1 MALEDKQKELYER
14 AARIEEMEG
23 TVKYAYKEEPDDA
36 VNYTGAA
43 MKRFI
48 LIMAVIFVG
57 FAVVLAVGI
66 ILHSD
71 TLVCFSVAMLVFV
84 LFFVIFFIRGMRK
97 NKSLTD
103 KHLDDVELAFNSY
116 GVVFRVCNDIRTAV
130 YAYEWKEFESITEY
144 EKVLV
149 GIKQNL
155 AYIFPKRVFSEEE
168 YNRFRRF
175 SHTAI
180 GTKCIYKNFKP

>member
-1 MALEDKQKELYER
+1 MAFEDRQNELYER

-23 TVKYAYKEEPDDA
+23 TIKLVYKEERDDIA
-36 VNYTGAA
+36 NYEGGASKRFLILAIVLTVVSLGLLIWGILEHLYILIAIASGVLFMIIFTAA
-43 MKRFI
+43 MFARG
-48 LIMAVIFVG
+48 IFK
-57 FAVVLAVGI
+57 I
-66 ILHSD
+66 
-71 TLVCFSVAMLVFV
+71 
-84 LFFVIFFIRGMRK
+84 
-97 NKSLTD
+97 KSQND
-103 KHLDDVELAFNSY
+103 APLDDVELAFNSY
-116 GVVFRVCNDIRTAV
+116 GVVFHMCNDIRTAV

-149 GIKQNL
+149 GIKQNI

-175 SHTAI
+175 SHAAI